1 MVSGVSGDW
10 GLAIVDIFSKRQ
22 KRIRG
27 EVPDVFK
34 YDELPESFRVQVIH
48 IWEDIIGSVTRIE
61 AARTYSFIAKDLC
74 KEYGVFKLPS
84 KSRTDNRFEE
94 LANFLLQET
103 DVERVI
109 DAIELS
115 FRVVWLKAE
124 YGNRLERKRNAI
136 DELNQRFKEHGIGFQ
151 FVDGRVIRVDTEYV
165 HENVVRPALQLLHQK
180 RYAGAQEEFLS
191 AHQHYRKGRT
201 KEALNDCL
209 KAFESVMKTICDRRK
224 WSYAKGASAKS
235 LIDTCLQNELI
246 PTFWQSHF
254 SSLKSLMESGIPA
267 GRNRLSGHGQGPV
280 PVAVPDHIASYML
293 HLTAAAIVF
302 LAEADAQLR

>member
-1 MVSGVSGDW
+1 MVSGVLGDG

-27 EVPDVFK
+27 EGPDVYK

-48 IWEDIIGSVTRIE
+48 IWEDVIGKVTRAE
-61 AARTYSFIAKDLC
+61 AAQTYELIASALC
-74 KEYGVFKLPS
+74 REYGVFELPS
-84 KSRTDNRFEE
+84 KSRTRNRFEE
-94 LANFLLQET
+94 LANFLLQEP

-115 FRVVWLKAE
+115 FRVVWFEANSGSQSK
-124 YGNRLERKRNAI
+124 RKRDAI
-136 DELNQRFKEHGIGFQ
+136 DELNERFKEHGIGFQ
-151 FVDGRVIRVDTEYV
+151 FVVGKVIRVDTEYV
-165 HENVVRPALQLLHQK
+165 HKDVVRPALQLLHQR

-235 LIDTCLQNELI
+235 LIDTCLQNKLI

-267 GRNRLSGHGQGPV
+267 GRNRLSGHGQGPA
-280 PVAVPDHIASYML
+280 PVTVPDHILPHTCS
-293 HLTAAAIVF
+293 I
-302 LAEADAQLR
+302 